1 MRQASTTRSSIRVI
15 EAPRRL
21 AIPAWAV
28 GVVLGWLA
36 LVGIYETIKSP
47 SAPGLCILRE
57 ITGLPCPA
65 CGSTRAVLAASDG
78 RLHDAF
84 LLNPLLAVA
93 AATGAAWLVLRWGFG
108 RTVKLDLS
116 MRARR
121 ALWWAAA
128 VLLAL
133 NWAYVIARERH
144 ADPRVEQT
152 TAAHAADAPRLAPVR
167 SHPHG

>member
-1 MRQASTTRSSIRVI
+1 MVR
-15 EAPRRL
+15 APRRL
-21 AIPAWAV
+21 AVPFWAAA
-28 GVVLGWLA
+28 VVAGWLA
-36 LVGIYETIKSP
+36 LLGVYEAIKPATAP
-47 SAPGLCILRE
+47 SLCMWRE
-57 ITGLPCPA
+57 ITGVPCPT
-65 CGSTRAVLAASDG
+65 CGSTRAFFAASHG
-78 RLHDAF
+78 RIGEAF
-84 LLNPLLAVA
+84 LLNPLLGAVA
-93 AATGAAWLVLRWGFG
+93 ASGGAWIVLRLGFG

-152 TAAHAADAPRLAPVR
+152 TAAHAADAPRLTPVR

>member
-57 ITGLPCPA
+57 ITGVPCPA
-65 CGSTRAVLAASDG
+65 CGSTRAFFAASHG
-78 RLHDAF
+78 RIAEAF
-84 LLNPLLAVA
+84 LLNPLLVA
-93 AATGAAWLVLRWGFG
+93 AAAGGGAWLVLRLGFG
-108 RTVKLDLS
+108 RTLTLDLS
-116 MRARR
+116 TRARR
-121 ALWWAAA
+121 ALWSAAA
-128 VLLAL
+128 VVLAL
-133 NWAYVIARERH
+133 NWAYVIAR
-144 ADPRVEQT
+144 
-152 TAAHAADAPRLAPVR
+152 
-167 SHPHG
+167 

>member
-1 MRQASTTRSSIRVI
+1 MDTTRSSIRVI

-36 LVGIYETIKSP
+36 LVGIYETVKPP

-57 ITGLPCPA
+57 ITGVPCPA
-65 CGSTRAVLAASDG
+65 CGSTRAVLAACNG
-78 RLHDAF
+78 RFGEAF
-84 LLNPLLAVA
+84 LLNPLLAA
-93 AATGAAWLVLRWGFG
+93 AAAGGGAWLVLRLGFG
-108 RTVKLDLS
+108 RTLQLDLS
-116 MRARR
+116 TRGRR
-121 ALWWAAA
+121 ALWSAAA

-133 NWAYVIARERH
+133 NWGYVIAGERQ

-167 SHPHG
+167 SHPPG